1 MIRVI
6 GVGDCFV
13 DRYLFQN
20 TMYPGGNSVSFAVF
34 ARVLGHE
41 SAFCGNLAQD
51 VYAGM
56 ILDALDAWHIEHE
69 HCRILPDGE
78 TGHGSIQLVN
88 GDRVI
93 SDDNGSAKRDPLPI
107 TPELLQYLRGFDLIH
122 SACYGFL
129 EPQLP
134 RLSCAGVPIAFDCS
148 ENRVDEGYLNAVA
161 PYCSIILFSGSA
173 YPRQLL
179 LRRMRQARVLGCDIA
194 IGTVGAQGA
203 LVWAGQQLYELA
215 PYRAVGGILDTTGA
229 GDSFFTGFCTTYIEG
244 RKPLMALLDQGAF
257 DLCAQDHASFRAA
270 LSQRSMHTGNA
281 MAMRTCMTPGSF
293 GRGVSIDLEEKTDA
307 IPLCCVRSGR
317 NAFERQKRTDPQNP
331 RSTCAAATMTAS
343 LPQSRKSGSVHRK
356 KKPDAQ
362 TAQTPPHRSLTEQ
375 KPADILYK

>member
-20 TMYPGGNSVSFAVF
+20 TMYPGGNSVNFAVY
-34 ARVLGHE
+34 ARMLGHE

-56 ILDALDAWHIEHE
+56 ILDALDAWGIEHE

-93 SDDNGSAKRDPLPI
+93 SDDNDNGSAKRDPLPI

-148 ENRVDEGYLNAVA
+148 ENWVDEGYLNAVA

-179 LRRMRQARVLGCDIA
+179 LRRMRQACVLGCDIA

-203 LVWAGQQLYELA
+203 LVWDGQQLYELA

-244 RKPLMALLDQGAF
+244 RKQLMALLDQGAF

-270 LSQRSMHTGNA
+270 LILLSSVLSDCVTAFAGPISFVGIAVPHLMKSLFKSAEPLIMIPASFLGGGVFCLLCDLIA
-281 MAMRTCMTPGSF
+281 RTAFAPTE
-293 GRGVSIDLEEKTDA
+293 VSISS
-307 IPLCCVRSGR
+307 V
-317 NAFERQKRTDPQNP
+317 
-331 RSTCAAATMTAS
+331 TAVFGA
-343 LPQSRKSGSVHRK
+343 PVVIYMMIHRK
-356 KKPDAQ
+356 AG
-362 TAQTPPHRSLTEQ
+362 
-375 KPADILYK
+375 

>member
-34 ARVLGHE
+34 ARMLGHE

-107 TPELLQYLRGFDLIH
+107 TPELLQHLRGFDLIH

-179 LRRMRQARVLGCDIA
+179 LRRMRQASVLGCDIA
-194 IGTVGAQGA
+194 IGTVG
-203 LVWAGQQLYELA
+203 
-215 PYRAVGGILDTTGA
+215 
-229 GDSFFTGFCTTYIEG
+229 
-244 RKPLMALLDQGAF
+244 
-257 DLCAQDHASFRAA
+257 AQDHASFRAA

-293 GRGVSIDLEEKTDA
+293 GRGVSMDLEEK
-307 IPLCCVRSGR
+307 
-317 NAFERQKRTDPQNP
+317 N
-331 RSTCAAATMTAS
+331 
-343 LPQSRKSGSVHRK
+343 
-356 KKPDAQ
+356 
-362 TAQTPPHRSLTEQ
+362 
-375 KPADILYK
+375 

>member
-20 TMYPGGNSVSFAVF
+20 TMYPSGNSVNFAVY
-34 ARVLGHE
+34 ARMLGHE

-56 ILDALDAWHIEHE
+56 ILDALDAWGIEHE

-93 SDDNGSAKRDPLPI
+93 SDDNDNGSAKRDPLPI

-148 ENRVDEGYLNAVA
+148 ENWVDEGYLNAVA

-179 LRRMRQARVLGCDIA
+179 LRRMRQACVLGCDIA

-203 LVWAGQQLYELA
+203 LVWDGQQLYELA

-244 RKPLMALLDQGAF
+244 RKQLMALLDQGAF

-270 LSQRSMHTGNA
+270 LIQRSMHTGNA

-293 GRGVSIDLEEKTDA
+293 GRGVSMDLEEK
-307 IPLCCVRSGR
+307 
-317 NAFERQKRTDPQNP
+317 N
-331 RSTCAAATMTAS
+331 
-343 LPQSRKSGSVHRK
+343 
-356 KKPDAQ
+356 
-362 TAQTPPHRSLTEQ
+362 
-375 KPADILYK
+375 

>member
-1 MIRVI
+1 M
-6 GVGDCFV
+6 
-13 DRYLFQN
+13 
-20 TMYPGGNSVSFAVF
+20 
-34 ARVLGHE
+34 
-41 SAFCGNLAQD
+41 
-51 VYAGM
+51 
-56 ILDALDAWHIEHE
+56 
-69 HCRILPDGE
+69 
-78 TGHGSIQLVN
+78 
-88 GDRVI
+88 
-93 SDDNGSAKRDPLPI
+93 
-107 TPELLQYLRGFDLIH
+107 RGFDLIH

-148 ENRVDEGYLNAVA
+148 ENWVDEGYLNAVA

-179 LRRMRQARVLGCDIA
+179 LRRMRQASVLGCDIA

-203 LVWAGQQLYELA
+203 LVWDGQQLYELA

-244 RKPLMALLDQGAF
+244 RKQLMALLDQGAF

-270 LSQRSMHTGNA
+270 LSQRSMHTENA

-293 GRGVSIDLEEKTDA
+293 GRGVSMDLEEKTDA

-331 RSTCAAATMTAS
+331 RSTCAAAMMTAS
-343 LPQSRKSGSVHRK
+343 LPQSRKSGSFHRK

-362 TAQTPPHRSLTEQ
+362 TAQTPPHQSLTEQ
-375 KPADILYK
+375 KPADILYINKEK

>member
-20 TMYPGGNSVSFAVF
+20 TMYPGGNSVNFAVY
-34 ARVLGHE
+34 ARMLGYE

-56 ILDALDAWHIEHE
+56 ILDALDAWGIEHE

-93 SDDNGSAKRDPLPI
+93 SDDNDNGSAKRDPLPI

-148 ENRVDEGYLNAVA
+148 EN
-161 PYCSIILFSGSA
+161 
-173 YPRQLL
+173 
-179 LRRMRQARVLGCDIA
+179 
-194 IGTVGAQGA
+194 
-203 LVWAGQQLYELA
+203 
-215 PYRAVGGILDTTGA
+215 
-229 GDSFFTGFCTTYIEG
+229 
-244 RKPLMALLDQGAF
+244 
-257 DLCAQDHASFRAA
+257 
-270 LSQRSMHTGNA
+270 
-281 MAMRTCMTPGSF
+281 
-293 GRGVSIDLEEKTDA
+293 
-307 IPLCCVRSGR
+307 
-317 NAFERQKRTDPQNP
+317 
-331 RSTCAAATMTAS
+331 
-343 LPQSRKSGSVHRK
+343 
-356 KKPDAQ
+356 
-362 TAQTPPHRSLTEQ
+362 
-375 KPADILYK
+375 

>member
-20 TMYPGGNSVSFAVF
+20 TMYPGGNSVNFAVF
-34 ARVLGHE
+34 ARMLGHE

-56 ILDALDAWHIEHE
+56 ILDALDAWGIEHE

-93 SDDNGSAKRDPLPI
+93 SDDNDNGSAKRDPLPI

-148 ENRVDEGYLNAVA
+148 ENWVDEGYLNAVA

-179 LRRMRQARVLGCDIA
+179 LRRMRQACVLGCDIA

-203 LVWAGQQLYELA
+203 LVWDGQQLYELA

-244 RKPLMALLDQGAF
+244 RNQLMALLDQGAF

-270 LSQRSMHTGNA
+270 LIQRSMHTGNA

-293 GRGVSIDLEEKTDA
+293 GHGVSMDLEEK
-307 IPLCCVRSGR
+307 
-317 NAFERQKRTDPQNP
+317 N
-331 RSTCAAATMTAS
+331 
-343 LPQSRKSGSVHRK
+343 
-356 KKPDAQ
+356 
-362 TAQTPPHRSLTEQ
+362 
-375 KPADILYK
+375 